1 MGIICP
7 SRIKNEFAISC
18 LKEKFQYFIT
28 INNNNQISFIDN
40 NYQLII
46 FRFFNEQKNK
56 KNEFYINETEND
68 LLEKENCFNTQNF
81 KKYKVFNFPSEE
93 DINEENGGLEF
104 FLKNLKNHIKIVQQ
118 KESKNHNKNFVD
130 LLKRQLIFIIEESFK
145 YKNLKTQEEKLEQL
159 NFIYDGDTYKY
170 YFELFKF
177 IKVSNNS
184 KFRLRKRKK
193 FLFLSN

>member
-56 KNEFYINETEND
+56 KNEFYINETEKD
-68 LLEKENCFNTQNF
+68 LLGEENYFNTENF
-81 KKYKVFNFPSEE
+81 KKYKVFNFPCEE
-93 DINEENGGLEF
+93 DTNKENENLEL
-104 FLKNLKNHIKIVQQ
+104 LKNLKHHIKIVTK
-118 KESKNHNKNFVD
+118 KESKNCDKIFVD
-130 LLKRQLIFIIEESFK
+130 LFKKQLIIIFEESFN

-159 NFIYDGDTYKY
+159 NFINDGDKYKY

-177 IKVSNNS
+177 IKCSYNS
-184 KFRLRKRKK
+184 KSCLRKRKK

>member
-68 LLEKENCFNTQNF
+68 LLEKE
-81 KKYKVFNFPSEE
+81 
-93 DINEENGGLEF
+93 
-104 FLKNLKNHIKIVQQ
+104 
-118 KESKNHNKNFVD
+118 
-130 LLKRQLIFIIEESFK
+130 
-145 YKNLKTQEEKLEQL
+145 
-159 NFIYDGDTYKY
+159 
-170 YFELFKF
+170 LFQHTKF
-177 IKVSNNS
+177 
-184 KFRLRKRKK
+184 
-193 FLFLSN
+193 

>member
-7 SRIKNEFAISC
+7 SRIKNEFGISC
-18 LKEKFQYFIT
+18 LKDKFQYFIT

-56 KNEFYINETEND
+56 KNEFYINETEKD
-68 LLEKENCFNTQNF
+68 LLGEENDFNTENF
-81 KKYKVFNFPSEE
+81 KIYKVFNFPCEE
-93 DINEENGGLEF
+93 DTNKENENLEL
-104 FLKNLKNHIKIVQQ
+104 LKNLKHHIKIVTK
-118 KESKNHNKNFVD
+118 KESKNYNEIFVD
-130 LLKRQLIFIIEESFK
+130 LFKKQLIIIFEESFN

-159 NFIYDGDTYKY
+159 NFINDGDKYKY

-177 IKVSNNS
+177 IKCSYNS
-184 KFRLRKRKK
+184 KSCLRKRKK